1 MYILPSQ
8 VDGTRSYLPGQPTG
22 TARQAARLWRLVCK
36 FMGSFLIASSGIRK
50 TTTTWKVPTITKV
63 ETGPLSCYSELMKRN
78 SQMTQGGRPFLHLFA
93 RYLLSIPLLSTSLSN
108 NAASLLNE
116 VVNAPSIRHESWR
129 VGPWTRV
136 TLSGKPSQSLLSLQI
151 IQSMPTIE
159 TVLACRQTTR
169 MINVLLWIIRG
180 RVCHWRT
187 EGL

>member
-1 MYILPSQ
+1 
-8 VDGTRSYLPGQPTG
+8 
-22 TARQAARLWRLVCK
+22 
-36 FMGSFLIASSGIRK
+36 
-50 TTTTWKVPTITKV
+50 VPTITKV

-93 RYLLSIPLLSTSLSN
+93 RYLLSIPLLSTSLSI

-116 VVNAPSIRHESWR
+116 VVNAPSIRHESWS

-159 TVLACRQTTR
+159 IVLACRRTTR